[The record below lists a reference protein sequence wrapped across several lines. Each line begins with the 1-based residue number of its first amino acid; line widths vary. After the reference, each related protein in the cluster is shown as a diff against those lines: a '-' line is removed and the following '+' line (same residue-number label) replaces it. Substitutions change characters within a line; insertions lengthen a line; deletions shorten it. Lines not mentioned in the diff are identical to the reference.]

1 MKQLFKKTAALTMLM
16 AAGLAQAQ
24 QPTEIVVDYAYAD
37 LFKEVRSEE
46 HTSELQSHLNLVCRL
61 LLEKKKKAA
70 TRVCSSVLTLIRQPP
85 TVPVSSGLRTST
97 SAR

>member
-37 LFKEVRSEE
+37 LFKEVHES
-46 HTSELQSHLNLVCRL
+46 
-61 LLEKKKKAA
+61 
-70 TRVCSSVLTLIRQPP
+70 I
-85 TVPVSSGLRTST
+85 
-97 SAR
+97 ARDFMA

>member
-37 LFKEVRSEE
+37 LFKEVHESIARDFMAKFPSTRS
-46 HTSELQSHLNLVCRL
+46 R
-61 LLEKKKKAA
+61 
-70 TRVCSSVLTLIRQPP
+70 
-85 TVPVSSGLRTST
+85 
-97 SAR
+97 SARPTPTTRSPRNRSCARP